1 MIMIDKL
8 PIFYHNIGLRIM
20 KPVVYKILF
29 YLLKGLISIK
39 RAVFWL
45 GKQVINGFR
54 FLFSLF
60 NRTIGFRFYK
70 IGFRLQRIFGKVH
83 IPWDSRLQE
92 VVGKRSFLQVA
103 FFIAILII
111 LIPQSRLSAINN
123 NKIAGRDTLLYG
135 LVGPGDQDFSLEEV
149 NMDFTYN
156 APKETYSWKEGAVV
170 VNPSTISNVNNLSEQ
185 DISAITAGGTAV
197 SKPNIAPGASVSSGS
212 TSVSSGRQ
220 EVISYQVQN
229 GDTIGGIASKFGISV
244 NTILWANGLTSRSY
258 IRPGDTLKI
267 LPASGLLH
275 KVARGDTIGKIASKY
290 QAKAEDIIKA
300 NNLQENGADIV
311 VGEELIIPGGVKPA
325 TYTSTASSNNS
336 YKPLSNVTA
345 PSPSVDTPAGSGYLW
360 PAGVRRIT
368 QYYGWRHTGLDIAG
382 PVGTPL
388 YASKSGTVKISQC
401 GWNGGYGCYIIL
413 DHGGGVQT
421 LYGHASQL
429 YVSAGDSVSQGQTIA
444 AMGSTGR
451 STGPHIHFEVRING
465 ARLNPLK
472 YIR

>member
-1 MIMIDKL
+1 
-8 PIFYHNIGLRIM
+8 M
-20 KPVVYKILF
+20 KPVIYKILF
-29 YLLKGLISIK
+29 YLLKVLILSK
-39 RAVFWL
+39 RAVFWS
-45 GKQVINGFR
+45 GKQLFNGFR
-54 FLFSLF
+54 FLISLF

-70 IGFRLQRIFGKVH
+70 IGFRLQRLFGKVH

-92 VVGKRSFLQVA
+92 IIGKRSFLQVA
-103 FFIAILII
+103 FFVVILVV
-111 LIPQSRLSAINN
+111 LIPQSRLYSIDNS
-123 NKIAGRDTLLYG
+123 KIAGRDTLLYS

-149 NMDFTYN
+149 SMDFTYN

-170 VNPSTISNVNNLSEQ
+170 ANPTITSNVNNLSEQ

-197 SKPNIAPGASVSSGS
+197 SKPNIAPGASVSSGNAA
-212 TSVSSGRQ
+212 TTGRQ
-220 EVISYQVQN
+220 DIISYTVQN
-229 GDTIGGIASKFGISV
+229 GDTIGGIASKFGISI
-244 NTILWANGLTSRSY
+244 NTILWANGLTARSY

-267 LPASGLLH
+267 LPVSGLTH
-275 KVARGDTIGKIASKY
+275 KVVKGDTIGKIATKY
-290 QAKAEDIIKA
+290 QAKAEDIIST

-311 VGEELIIPGGVKPA
+311 IGEELIIPGGVKPA
-325 TYTSTASSNNS
+325 TYTSSATSNNS
-336 YKPLSNVTA
+336 YKPLTNVTA
-345 PSPSVDTPAGSGYLW
+345 PAPSVETPAGSGYLW

-368 QYYGWRHTGLDIAG
+368 QYYGWRHTGLDIGG

-388 YASKSGTVKISQC
+388 YASKAGTVKVSQC

-429 YVSAGDSVSQGQTIA
+429 YVSVGDQVSQGQTIA

>member
-1 MIMIDKL
+1 
-8 PIFYHNIGLRIM
+8 M
-20 KPVVYKILF
+20 KPVIYKILF
-29 YLLKGLISIK
+29 YLLKVLILLK

-45 GKQVINGFR
+45 GKQLFNGFR
-54 FLFSLF
+54 FLIGLF

-70 IGFRLQRIFGKVH
+70 VGFKIQRIFGKVH

-92 VVGKRSFLQVA
+92 IIGKRSFLQAA
-103 FFIAILII
+103 FFVVILVV
-111 LIPQSRLSAINN
+111 LIPQSRLYSIDNS
-123 NKIAGRDTLLYG
+123 KIAGRDTLLYG

-170 VNPSTISNVNNLSEQ
+170 ANPSNVSNVNNLSEQ

-197 SKPNIAPGASVSSGS
+197 SKPNIAPGASVSSGNNVAL
-212 TSVSSGRQ
+212 TGRQ
-220 EVISYQVQN
+220 EIVSYTVQN
-229 GDTIGGIASKFGISV
+229 GDTIGGIASKFGVSL

-267 LPASGLLH
+267 LPVSGLTH

-290 QAKAEDIIKA
+290 QAKAEDIISA
-300 NNLQENGADIV
+300 NNLQQNGADIV
-311 VGEELIIPGGVKPA
+311 IGEELIIPGGIKP
-325 TYTSTASSNNS
+325 TVYTSPVTSNNS

-345 PSPSVDTPAGSGYLW
+345 PAPSVETPAGSGYLW

-388 YASKSGTVKISQC
+388 YASKAGTVKISQC

-429 YVSAGDSVSQGQTIA
+429 YVSVGDQVAQGQTIA